1 MAIKKTYSEDKK
13 SCKVTFTLPV
23 FFEQN
28 FEVASVVGDF
38 NNWNANSNI
47 LTKDNKTGLYSAI
60 IELDAG
66 REYRFRYVVD
76 GQTWINDPEADK
88 FEPTPFGDSVNC
100 ILIL

>member
-13 SCKVTFTLPV
+13 SCKVTFTLPTL
-23 FFEQN
+23 FEQS

-38 NNWNANSNI
+38 NNWDANSNFLI
-47 LTKDNKTGLYSAI
+47 KDNKTGLYSTI
-60 IELDAG
+60 IELEAG
-66 REYRFRYVVD
+66 KEYRFRYVVD
-76 GQTWINDPEADK
+76 GQTWVNDPEADN